1 MCLRSS
7 KEASKAGEESQ
18 QVNGVGQ
25 PMCASLQAL
34 VIRTV
39 LRMYS
44 EMGANGRLRREMT
57 DL

>member
-1 MCLRSS
+1 
-7 KEASKAGEESQ
+7 
-18 QVNGVGQ
+18 
-25 PMCASLQAL
+25 MCASLQAL